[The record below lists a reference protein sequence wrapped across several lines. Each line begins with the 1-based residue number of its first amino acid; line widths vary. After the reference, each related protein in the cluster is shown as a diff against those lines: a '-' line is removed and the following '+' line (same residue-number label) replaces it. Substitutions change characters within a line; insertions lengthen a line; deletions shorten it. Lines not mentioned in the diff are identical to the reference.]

1 MMDTAD
7 RAAFERS
14 LRHAVERNDNAALD
28 IALADLGW
36 HEALATDEPEAVA
49 ILFELLGSTHRASSA
64 LEQVV
69 SASLGLEHESTDGLV
84 LPAVAQTAAPGRID
98 ADRCVVGGLGT
109 AALADRQRAWVV
121 GLTSDALVALLVPVA
136 DLVLRPVTGMD
147 PSMGLIEVTGTVA
160 VGTLDRIDVTDH
172 WPAALAAAQRAIGHE
187 LVGAAATMLELARTH
202 ALDRVQFGQPI
213 GQFQAVRHRL
223 ADSLVAIESARA
235 VLDAAWE
242 DGTPTTAAVA
252 KALAGRG
259 ARTTARHCQQVLAG
273 IGFTTEHDFH
283 HYARRTFLLDQ
294 LCGATRSL
302 TRQFGAELLAEGRM
316 PAFAPL

>member
-14 LRHAVERNDNAALD
+14 LRHAVERNSSAAVDAALV
-28 IALADLGW
+28 DLGW
-36 HEALATDEPEAVA
+36 HEALASDEPEAVA
-49 ILFELLGSTHRASSA
+49 ILFELLGSAHAASTA

-69 SASLGLEHESTDGLV
+69 GAALGLEHDPMVGLV
-84 LPAVAQTAAPGRID
+84 LPAMAQTAAPGHID
-98 ADRCVVGGLGT
+98 ADRCVVRGLGT
-109 AALADRQRAWVV
+109 ASLSDRQRAWVV
-121 GLTSDALVALLVPVA
+121 SDTGDALVALPVPVTE
-136 DLVLRPVTGMD
+136 LVLRPVVGMD

-160 VGTLDRIDVTDH
+160 TDPLDRIDVTNH
-172 WPAALAAAQRAIGHE
+172 WPAALAAGQRAIGHE
-187 LVGAAATMLELARTH
+187 LVGVAATMLELARTH

-223 ADSLVAIESARA
+223 AECLVAIESARA
-235 VLDAAWE
+235 VLEAAWE
-242 DGTPTTAAVA
+242 DDTPTTAAVA
-252 KALAGRG
+252 KSLAGRG

-294 LCGATRSL
+294 LCGASRSL
-302 TRQFGAELLAEGRM
+302 TKQFGADLVANGRM